1 MWGLHAAQK
10 DLNVG
15 ENWLAEGL
23 YAGGERI
30 KDLKAIMSR
39 VTEVATLFD
48 DDGITVRFMNSKLNG
63 DHIKSSAEASALVDR
78 VKFEGMTPLGTN
90 LDAKIV
96 RPLFTAPLQKGTL
109 PKPMLVICITDGEPT
124 GEPQDRVVTVV
135 KDAKKLATNSPY
147 GPGSIAFEFAQVG
160 KDQAAQAFLGRLD
173 KHPDIGKM
181 IDATSYYELEQE
193 EYKRKGVTLTPDVWL
208 VKLMVG
214 AIDPSFDEQD

>member
-1 MWGLHAAQK
+1 L
-10 DLNVG
+10 
-15 ENWLAEGL
+15 
-23 YAGGERI
+23 
-30 KDLKAIMSR
+30 SR
-39 VTEVATLFD
+39 VSEVASLFD
-48 DDGITVRFMNSKLNG
+48 DDGLTVRFMNSNLNG
-63 DHIKSSAEASALVDR
+63 NNIKSSAEASSLVDR

-90 LDAKIV
+90 LDARIIC
-96 RPLFTAPLQKGTL
+96 PLFKVPLQKGTL
-109 PKPMLVICITDGEPT
+109 PKPILVICITDGEPT
-124 GEPQDRVVTVV
+124 GEPENKVVSVI
-135 KDAKKLATNSPY
+135 KEAKKLATNSPY

-193 EYKRKGVTLTPDVWL
+193 QYKRKGVILTPDVWL